1 MIDSKIGTNLEI
13 SENQGYLDFLT
24 KFEDPLK
31 FPTAEALIP
40 INPKRWASYSMG
52 NILS

>member
-1 MIDSKIGTNLEI
+1 MIDSKTDTNLEI

-31 FPTAEALIP
+31 FPTQNDGLLILWEIYCHKISKIP
-40 INPKRWASYSMG
+40 T
-52 NILS
+52 L